1 MTYEPVPSSAV
12 ASKTGV
18 WPSPTWSSRDV
29 SFEKSAFMTA
39 EHSEDPE
46 NGSHYSLDLSEPD
59 DMAKEEQEYMLML
72 RNSESHEEDLRLSRH
87 ALFWII
93 VTSITVV
100 LYFVLIG
107 WLVVKGIDSASEME
121 YD

>member
-1 MTYEPVPSSAV
+1 
-12 ASKTGV
+12 
-18 WPSPTWSSRDV
+18 
-29 SFEKSAFMTA
+29 MTA